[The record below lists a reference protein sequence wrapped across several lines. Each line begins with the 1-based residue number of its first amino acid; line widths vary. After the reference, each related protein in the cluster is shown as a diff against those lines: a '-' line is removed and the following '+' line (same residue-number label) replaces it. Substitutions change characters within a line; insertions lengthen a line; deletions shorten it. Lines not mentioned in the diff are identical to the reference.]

1 MTHNEHQEHEPFVD
15 ADDTHPVNE
24 EVENHD
30 GPRNQ
35 GEKVAEDLKK
45 MATDAAHAAAG
56 FAGFLGDKAREFYD
70 EQRKQYVE
78 THPESEDDPEAKQFL
93 NQIRDRVNSFFEDL
107 SKGYKDMADRGSQY
121 FKNDTTTGDDV
132 PPADASAADVVDD
145 IVVDEG
151 ADIVVDDIDDVAQA
165 DGVNPD
171 LSPEG
176 TFEAPGEAGFE
187 PTDLGDDLPEEP
199 REGE

>member
-1 MTHNEHQEHEPFVD
+1 MTHNENQEHEPFVD
-15 ADDTHPVNE
+15 ADDTHESINE
-24 EVENHD
+24 ELENHD

-35 GEKVAEDLKK
+35 GEKVAEDLKRI
-45 MATDAAHAAAG
+45 ATDAAHAAAG

-78 THPESEDDPEAKQFL
+78 AHPESEDDPEAKQFL
-93 NQIRDRVNSFFEDL
+93 NQIRDRFNSFFEDL

-121 FKNDTTTGDDV
+121 FKSGATEAGDP
-132 PPADASAADVVDD
+132 PPADESAAVVVDD

-151 ADIVVDDIDDVAQA
+151 ADVVVDDVAAA

-187 PTDLGDDLPEEP
+187 PTDLGDDFPEEP
-199 REGE
+199 RRGE